1 MAEAKVSSIDAIEA
15 FRAALIVYASK
26 MKPLLEDASD
36 EALRTREWLSG
47 DRRMFWENQ
56 MKVRRR
62 KLEEAEQAV
71 FSSRVSN
78 LREVSSAEQA
88 AVRRAKAALT
98 EAEDKLRLVKRWSQE
113 FDNLVEPQVKELES
127 LHTELTNE
135 LPKAAAFLANLI
147 NSLHAYANVGAPV
160 AVEPPAAEARPA
172 AEGAGVEEK
181 VQ

>member
-15 FRAALIVYASK
+15 FRAALIVYATK

-36 EALRTREWLSG
+36 EALRTREWLAH
-47 DRRMFWENQ
+47 DRRIFWENQ
-56 MKVRRR
+56 MKIRRR

-71 FSSRVSN
+71 FSSRISN
-78 LREVSSAEQA
+78 LREVSTAEQA

-98 EAEDKLRLVKRWSQE
+98 EAEDKLRMVKRWGQE
-113 FDNLVEPQVKELES
+113 FDNIVEPQVKELEG

-135 LPKAAAFLANLI
+135 LPKAAAYLANLI

-160 AVEPPAAEARPA
+160 GGPPAAETSPA
-172 AEGAGVEEK
+172 PAEPEGGAT
-181 VQ
+181 